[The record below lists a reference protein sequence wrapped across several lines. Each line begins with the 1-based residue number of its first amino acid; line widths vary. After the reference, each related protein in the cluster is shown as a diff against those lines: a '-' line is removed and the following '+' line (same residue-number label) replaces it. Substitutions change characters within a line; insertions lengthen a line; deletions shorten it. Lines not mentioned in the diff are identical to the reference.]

1 VTVIRSVSRASRILV
16 HLAEQQ
22 ESRSAKEIAGA
33 LDLPLP
39 TAYHLL
45 GTLVGEGLLTKDSGR
60 RYQLGPALAAITD
73 TYMRQ
78 FTPPDYLVGPLR
90 HLAEASGET
99 AYVGCWRQN
108 RLAVLASVEGQNAV
122 HVSGAHIGF
131 VGSAH
136 ARASG
141 KVLLAF
147 APDSL
152 REAYLLENPLE
163 PVTPR
168 TIVDTNQL
176 RLELERTQL
185 LGFGVD
191 EEEFREGVA
200 CVAAPLLE
208 SGFPVAAYSISAPVE
223 RFRRRRQE
231 LIDLVVAA
239 ARQAAVERGS
249 GPALRTAVSA
259 S

>member
-1 VTVIRSVSRASRILV
+1 MTVIRSVSRASRILV
-16 HLAEQQ
+16 HLGEQQ
-22 ESRSAKEIAGA
+22 ESRSAKEIAASLGLA
-33 LDLPLP
+33 LP

-60 RYQLGPALAAITD
+60 GYQLGPALAAITD
-73 TYMRQ
+73 AYMRQ

-90 HLAEASGET
+90 QLADVSGET

-108 RLAVLASVEGQNAV
+108 RLAVLAFIEGRNAV
-122 HVSGAHIGF
+122 RVSGVTIGF
-131 VGSAH
+131 VGNGH

-141 KVLLAF
+141 KALLAF

-152 REAYLLENPLE
+152 REAYLLENPLVG
-163 PVTPR
+163 VTPR
-168 TIVDTNQL
+168 TIVEPSEL
-176 RLELERTQL
+176 RLELERSRL
-185 LGFGVD
+185 LGFAVD

-231 LIDLVVAA
+231 FIDLVVEAT
-239 ARQAAVERGS
+239 RQAAAERNG
-249 GPALRTAVSA
+249 GTELRAAVSA

>member
-22 ESRSAKEIAGA
+22 ESRTAKQIAAA
-33 LDLPLP
+33 LDLALP

-45 GTLVGEGLLTKDSGR
+45 GTLVGEGLLTKDSAR

-73 TYMRQ
+73 AYVRQ

-90 HLAEASGET
+90 HLAETSGET
-99 AYVGCWRQN
+99 AYVGCWRHN
-108 RLAVLASVEGQNAV
+108 RLAVLASVEGRNAV
-122 HVSGAHIGF
+122 RVSGVHIGF
-131 VGSAH
+131 VGSGH

-152 REAYLLENPLE
+152 REAYLLENPLDA
-163 PVTPR
+163 VTPR
-168 TIVDTNQL
+168 TIVEPSEL
-176 RLELERTQL
+176 RLELERTRL
-185 LGFGVD
+185 RGFAVD
-191 EEEFREGVA
+191 DEEFREGVA

-231 LIDLVVAA
+231 LIDLVIETT
-239 ARQAAVERGS
+239 RQAAADVDRRPEL
-249 GPALRTAVSA
+249 PAVVSA

>member
-1 VTVIRSVSRASRILV
+1 MTVIRSVSRASQILV
-16 HLAEQQ
+16 HLGEQQ
-22 ESRSAKEIAGA
+22 ESRSAKEIAAA
-33 LDLPLP
+33 LDLALP

-60 RYQLGPALAAITD
+60 QYQLGPALAAITD
-73 TYMRQ
+73 AYMRQ

-90 HLAEASGET
+90 QLADASGET

-108 RLAVLASVEGQNAV
+108 RLAILAFVEGRNAV
-122 HVSGAHIGF
+122 RVSDVHVGF
-131 VGSAH
+131 IVAGH

-147 APDSL
+147 APDSV
-152 REAYLLENPLE
+152 RDTYLLENPLVA
-163 PVTPR
+163 VTPR
-168 TIVDTNQL
+168 TIVEPSEL
-176 RLELERTQL
+176 RLELERTRL
-185 LGFGVD
+185 LGFAVD
-191 EEEFREGVA
+191 EEEFRDGVA

-208 SGFPVAAYSISAPVE
+208 SGYPVAAYSISAPVE

-231 LIDLVVAA
+231 LIDHVVEAT
-239 ARQAAVERGS
+239 RQAAPQRG
-249 GPALRTAVSA
+249 GGTDLAAVSA

>member
-1 VTVIRSVSRASRILV
+1 MTVIRSVSRASRILV

-22 ESRSAKEIAGA
+22 ESRTAKQIAAAVG
-33 LDLPLP
+33 LPLP

-60 RYQLGPALAAITD
+60 QYQLGPALAAITD
-73 TYMRQ
+73 AYMRQ

-90 HLAEASGET
+90 QLAETSGET
-99 AYVGCWRQN
+99 AYVGCWRHN
-108 RLAVLASVEGQNAV
+108 RLAVLASVEGRNAV
-122 HVSGAHIGF
+122 RVSGVHIGF
-131 VGSAH
+131 VASAH

-152 REAYLLENPLE
+152 QEAYLLENPLE
-163 PVTPR
+163 AVTPR
-168 TIVDTNQL
+168 TIVEPGEL
-176 RLELERTQL
+176 RLELERTRL
-185 LGFGVD
+185 RGFAVD

-231 LIDLVVAA
+231 LIDLVVEAT
-239 ARQAAVERGS
+239 RQAAADGGRG
-249 GPALRTAVSA
+249 PELQAAVSA

>member
-1 VTVIRSVSRASRILV
+1 MTVIRSVSRASRILV
-16 HLAEQQ
+16 HLGEQQ
-22 ESRSAKEIAGA
+22 ESRSAKEIATSLGLA
-33 LDLPLP
+33 LP

-45 GTLVGEGLLTKDSGR
+45 GTLVGEGLLTKDSSR
-60 RYQLGPALAAITD
+60 QYQLGPALAAITEA
-73 TYMRQ
+73 YVRQ

-90 HLAEASGET
+90 QLADASGET

-108 RLAVLASVEGQNAV
+108 RLAVLAFVEGRNAV
-122 HVSGAHIGF
+122 RVSGVHIGF
-131 VGSAH
+131 VDSGH

-141 KVLLAF
+141 KVLLAY

-152 REAYLLENPLE
+152 REAYLLENPLVA
-163 PVTPR
+163 VTPR
-168 TIVDTNQL
+168 TIVEQSEL
-176 RLELERTQL
+176 RLELERTRL
-185 LGFGVD
+185 VGFAVD

-200 CVAAPLLE
+200 CIAAPLFE

-231 LIDLVVAA
+231 LIDLVVEAT
-239 ARQAAVERGS
+239 RQAAAERDGTDVR
-249 GPALRTAVSA
+249 AVVSA

>member
-1 VTVIRSVSRASRILV
+1 MTVIRSVSRASRILV
-16 HLAEQQ
+16 HLGEQQ
-22 ESRSAKEIAGA
+22 ESRSAKEIAAA
-33 LDLPLP
+33 LELALP

-60 RYQLGPALAAITD
+60 QYQLGPALAAISD
-73 TYMRQ
+73 TYMKQ

-90 HLAEASGET
+90 RLAEAF
-99 AYVGCWRQN
+99 
-108 RLAVLASVEGQNAV
+108 LASVEGRNAV
-122 HVSGAHIGF
+122 RVSGVSIGF
-131 VGSAH
+131 AVSGH

-147 APDSL
+147 APDSV
-152 REAYLLENPLE
+152 REAYLAANPLVA
-163 PVTPR
+163 VTPR
-168 TIVDTNQL
+168 TIVEPSEL
-176 RLELERTQL
+176 RLELERTRL

-223 RFRRRRQE
+223 RFRRSRQE
-231 LIDLVVAA
+231 LIDHVVEA
-239 ARQAAVERGS
+239 ARQAAVERGG
-249 GPALRTAVSA
+249 GPGVRAVSA

>member
-1 VTVIRSVSRASRILV
+1 MTVIRSVSRASRILV
-16 HLAEQQ
+16 HLGEQQ
-22 ESRSAKEIAGA
+22 ESRSAKEIAAA
-33 LDLPLP
+33 LGLALP

-60 RYQLGPALAAITD
+60 GYQLGPALAAITNA
-73 TYMRQ
+73 YMRQ

-90 HLAEASGET
+90 QLADASGET

-108 RLAVLASVEGQNAV
+108 RLAVLAFIEGKNAV
-122 HVSGAHIGF
+122 RVSGTHIGF
-131 VGSAH
+131 VGNGH

-152 REAYLLENPLE
+152 REAYLLENPLVG
-163 PVTPR
+163 VTPR
-168 TIVDTNQL
+168 TIVEPSEL
-176 RLELERTQL
+176 RLELERSHL
-185 LGFGVD
+185 LGFAVD

-231 LIDLVVAA
+231 FIDLVVEAT
-239 ARQAAVERGS
+239 RQAAGERDGRS
-249 GPALRTAVSA
+249 ELRAALSA

>member
-1 VTVIRSVSRASRILV
+1 MTVIRSVSRGARILV
-16 HLAEQQ
+16 HLGEQQ
-22 ESRSAKEIAGA
+22 ESRSAKEIAAA
-33 LDLPLP
+33 LELALP

-60 RYQLGPALAAITD
+60 QYQLGPALAAISD
-73 TYMRQ
+73 TYMKQ

-90 HLAEASGET
+90 RLAEASGET

-108 RLAVLASVEGQNAV
+108 RLAVLASVEGRNAV
-122 HVSGAHIGF
+122 RVSGVSIGF
-131 VGSAH
+131 AVSGH

-147 APDSL
+147 APDSV
-152 REAYLLENPLE
+152 REAYLAANPLVA
-163 PVTPR
+163 VTPR
-168 TIVDTNQL
+168 TIVEPSEL
-176 RLELERTQL
+176 RLELERTRL

-223 RFRRRRQE
+223 RFRRSRQE
-231 LIDLVVAA
+231 LIDHVVEA
-239 ARQAAVERGS
+239 ARQAAVERGG
-249 GPALRTAVSA
+249 GPDMRAVSA

>member
-1 VTVIRSVSRASRILV
+1 
-16 HLAEQQ
+16 
-22 ESRSAKEIAGA
+22 
-33 LDLPLP
+33 
-39 TAYHLL
+39 
-45 GTLVGEGLLTKDSGR
+45 
-60 RYQLGPALAAITD
+60 
-73 TYMRQ
+73 MRQ

-90 HLAEASGET
+90 QLADASGET

-108 RLAVLASVEGQNAV
+108 RLAVLAFIEGRNAV
-122 HVSGAHIGF
+122 RVSGVHIGF
-131 VGSAH
+131 VGNGH

-152 REAYLLENPLE
+152 RDAYLLENPLVA
-163 PVTPR
+163 VTPR
-168 TIVDTNQL
+168 TIVEPSEL
-176 RLELERTQL
+176 RLELERSHL
-185 LGFGVD
+185 LGFAVD

-223 RFRRRRQE
+223 RFRRRRQDF
-231 LIDLVVAA
+231 IDLVVEAT
-239 ARQAAVERGS
+239 RQASEERNG
-249 GPALRTAVSA
+249 GTELRAAVSA

>member
-1 VTVIRSVSRASRILV
+1 MTVIRSVSRASQILV
-16 HLAEQQ
+16 HLGEQQ
-22 ESRSAKEIAGA
+22 ESRSAKEIAAA
-33 LDLPLP
+33 LGLALP

-60 RYQLGPALAAITD
+60 QYQLGPALAAITD
-73 TYMRQ
+73 AYMRQ

-90 HLAEASGET
+90 QLADASGET
-99 AYVGCWRQN
+99 AYVGCWRQH
-108 RLAVLASVEGQNAV
+108 RLAVLASVEGRNAV
-122 HVSGAHIGF
+122 RVAGVHIGF
-131 VGSAH
+131 VGFGH

-152 REAYLLENPLE
+152 REAYLLENPL
-163 PVTPR
+163 VSLTPR
-168 TIVDTNQL
+168 TIVEPGELQL
-176 RLELERTQL
+176 EFERTRL
-185 LGFGVD
+185 LGFAVD
-191 EEEFREGVA
+191 EEEFRDGVA

-208 SGFPVAAYSISAPVE
+208 SGFPVAAYSVSAPVE

-231 LIDLVVAA
+231 LTDLVVEAT
-239 ARQAAVERGS
+239 RQAAAGRAG
-249 GPALRTAVSA
+249 GHDLRALVST

>member
-1 VTVIRSVSRASRILV
+1 MTVIRSVSRASQILV
-16 HLAEQQ
+16 HLGEQQ
-22 ESRSAKEIAGA
+22 ESRSAKEIASA
-33 LDLPLP
+33 LGLALP

-60 RYQLGPALAAITD
+60 HYQLGPALAAITD
-73 TYMRQ
+73 AYMRQ

-90 HLAEASGET
+90 QLAEASGET
-99 AYVGCWRQN
+99 AYVGCWRQH
-108 RLAVLASVEGQNAV
+108 RLAVLASVEGRNAV
-122 HVSGAHIGF
+122 RVAGVHIGF
-131 VGSAH
+131 VGFGH

-147 APDSL
+147 APESV
-152 REAYLLENPLE
+152 REAYLLENPLVS
-163 PVTPR
+163 VTPR
-168 TIVDTNQL
+168 TIVEPGELQ
-176 RLELERTQL
+176 LELERTRL
-185 LGFGVD
+185 LGFAVD
-191 EEEFREGVA
+191 EEEFRDGVA

-231 LIDLVVAA
+231 LIDLVVDAT
-239 ARQAAVERGS
+239 RQAAAERRG
-249 GPALRTAVSA
+249 GHDLKALVST

>member
-1 VTVIRSVSRASRILV
+1 MTVIRSVSRASRILV
-16 HLAEQQ
+16 HLGEQQ
-22 ESRSAKEIAGA
+22 ESRSAKEIAAA
-33 LDLPLP
+33 LGLALP

-73 TYMRQ
+73 AYMRQ
-78 FTPPDYLVGPLR
+78 FTPADYLVGPLR
-90 HLAEASGET
+90 QLADASGET

-122 HVSGAHIGF
+122 RVSGVHVGF
-131 VGSAH
+131 ATAAH

-152 REAYLLENPLE
+152 REAYLLENPLVG
-163 PVTPR
+163 VTTR
-168 TIVDTNQL
+168 TIVEPSEL
-176 RLELERTQL
+176 RLELERSHL
-185 LGFGVD
+185 LGFAVD

-208 SGFPVAAYSISAPVE
+208 SGYPVAAYSISAPVE

-231 LIDLVVAA
+231 LIDHVVEAT
-239 ARQAAVERGS
+239 RQAAAERGG
-249 GPALRTAVSA
+249 GPDLRAVSA

>member
-1 VTVIRSVSRASRILV
+1 MTVIRSVSRASQILV
-16 HLAEQQ
+16 HLGEQQ
-22 ESRSAKEIAGA
+22 ESRSAKEIAAA
-33 LDLPLP
+33 LGLALP

-60 RYQLGPALAAITD
+60 HYQLGPALAAITD
-73 TYMRQ
+73 AYMRQ

-90 HLAEASGET
+90 QLAEASGET
-99 AYVGCWRQN
+99 AYVGCWRQH
-108 RLAVLASVEGQNAV
+108 RLAVLASVEGRNAV
-122 HVSGAHIGF
+122 RVAGVHIGF
-131 VGSAH
+131 VGFGH

-147 APDSL
+147 APDSV
-152 REAYLLENPLE
+152 REAYLLENPLVS
-163 PVTPR
+163 VTPR
-168 TIVDTNQL
+168 TIVEPGELQ
-176 RLELERTQL
+176 LELERTRL
-185 LGFGVD
+185 LGFAVD
-191 EEEFREGVA
+191 EEEFRDGVA

-231 LIDLVVAA
+231 LIDLVVDAT
-239 ARQAAVERGS
+239 RQAASERRG
-249 GPALRTAVSA
+249 GHDLKALVST

>member
-1 VTVIRSVSRASRILV
+1 MTVIRSVSRASQILV
-16 HLAEQQ
+16 HLGEQQ
-22 ESRSAKEIAGA
+22 ESRSAKEIAAA
-33 LDLPLP
+33 LGLALP

-60 RYQLGPALAAITD
+60 HYQLGPALAAITD
-73 TYMRQ
+73 AYMRQ

-90 HLAEASGET
+90 QLAEASGET
-99 AYVGCWRQN
+99 AYVGCWRQH
-108 RLAVLASVEGQNAV
+108 RLAVLASVEGRNAV
-122 HVSGAHIGF
+122 RVAGVHIGF
-131 VGSAH
+131 VGFGH

-147 APDSL
+147 APDTV
-152 REAYLLENPLE
+152 REAYLLENPLVS
-163 PVTPR
+163 VTPR
-168 TIVDTNQL
+168 TIVEPGELQ
-176 RLELERTQL
+176 LELERTRL
-185 LGFGVD
+185 LGFAVD
-191 EEEFREGVA
+191 EEEFRDGVA

-231 LIDLVVAA
+231 LIDLVVDAT
-239 ARQAAVERGS
+239 RQAAAERRG
-249 GPALRTAVSA
+249 GHDLKALVST

>member
-1 VTVIRSVSRASRILV
+1 MTVIRSVSRASRILV
-16 HLAEQQ
+16 HLGEQQ
-22 ESRSAKEIAGA
+22 ESRSAKEIAAA
-33 LDLPLP
+33 LDLALP

-60 RYQLGPALAAITD
+60 QYQLGPALAAITD
-73 TYMRQ
+73 AYMRQ

-90 HLAEASGET
+90 ELAEVSGET

-108 RLAVLASVEGQNAV
+108 RLAVLASVEGRNAV
-122 HVSGAHIGF
+122 RVAGVQIGF
-131 VGSAH
+131 IGFGH

-147 APDSL
+147 APDAV
-152 REAYLLENPLE
+152 REAYLLENPLVS
-163 PVTPR
+163 VTSR
-168 TIVDTNQL
+168 TIVEPGELQ
-176 RLELERTQL
+176 LELERTRL
-185 LGFGVD
+185 LGFAVD

-208 SGFPVAAYSISAPVE
+208 GGFPVAAFSISAPVE

-231 LIDLVVAA
+231 LVDVVVEATRQAAA
-239 ARQAAVERGS
+239 ARDGELHLRAAVSRS
-249 GPALRTAVSA
+249 
-259 S
+259 

>member
-1 VTVIRSVSRASRILV
+1 MTVIRSVSRASQILV
-16 HLAEQQ
+16 HLGEQH
-22 ESRSAKEIAGA
+22 ESRSAKEIAAA
-33 LDLPLP
+33 LGLALP

-60 RYQLGPALAAITD
+60 HYQLGPALAAITD
-73 TYMRQ
+73 AYMRQ

-90 HLAEASGET
+90 QLAEASGET
-99 AYVGCWRQN
+99 AYVGCWRQH
-108 RLAVLASVEGQNAV
+108 RLAVLASVEGRNAV
-122 HVSGAHIGF
+122 RVAGVHIGF
-131 VGSAH
+131 VGFGH

-147 APDSL
+147 APDSV
-152 REAYLLENPLE
+152 REAYLLENPLVS
-163 PVTPR
+163 VTPR
-168 TIVDTNQL
+168 TIVEPGELQ
-176 RLELERTQL
+176 LELERTRL
-185 LGFGVD
+185 LGFAVD
-191 EEEFREGVA
+191 EEEFRDGVA

-231 LIDLVVAA
+231 LIDLVVDAT
-239 ARQAAVERGS
+239 RQAAAERRG
-249 GPALRTAVSA
+249 GHDLKALVST

>member
-1 VTVIRSVSRASRILV
+1 MTAIRSVSRASRILV

-22 ESRSAKEIAGA
+22 ESRSAKQIAAAVG
-33 LDLPLP
+33 LPLP

-45 GTLVGEGLLTKDSGR
+45 GTLVAEGLLTKDSGR
-60 RYQLGPALAAITD
+60 QYQLGPALAAITD
-73 TYMRQ
+73 AYTRQ

-90 HLAEASGET
+90 QLAEASGET
-99 AYVGCWRQN
+99 AYVGCWRHN
-108 RLAVLASVEGQNAV
+108 RLAVLAFVEGRNAV
-122 HVSGAHIGF
+122 RVSDVHIGF
-131 VGSAH
+131 VASGH

-152 REAYLLENPLE
+152 REAYLLENPLD

-168 TIVDTNQL
+168 TIVEPSEL
-176 RLELERTQL
+176 RLELEQIQL
-185 LGFGVD
+185 RGFAVD
-191 EEEFREGVA
+191 DEEFREGVA

-231 LIDLVVAA
+231 LIDLVVEAT
-239 ARQAAVERGS
+239 RQAAAERAG
-249 GPALRTAVSA
+249 GPSLHAVVSA

>member
-1 VTVIRSVSRASRILV
+1 MTVIRSVSRASRILV
-16 HLAEQQ
+16 HLGEQQ
-22 ESRSAKEIAGA
+22 ESRSAKEIATA
-33 LDLPLP
+33 LGLALP

-60 RYQLGPALAAITD
+60 GYQLGPALAAITD
-73 TYMRQ
+73 AYMRQ

-90 HLAEASGET
+90 HLADASGET

-108 RLAVLASVEGQNAV
+108 RLAVLASVEGRNAV
-122 HVSGAHIGF
+122 RVSGVHIGF
-131 VGSAH
+131 VGSGH

-152 REAYLLENPLE
+152 REAYLLENPLVG
-163 PVTPR
+163 VTPR
-168 TIVDTNQL
+168 TIVEPSEF
-176 RLELERTQL
+176 RLELERTRL

-231 LIDLVVAA
+231 LIDLVVEAT
-239 ARQAAVERGS
+239 RQAAAERNG
-249 GPALRTAVSA
+249 GTELRAAVSA

>member
-1 VTVIRSVSRASRILV
+1 MTVIRSVSRASRILV
-16 HLAEQQ
+16 HLGEQQ
-22 ESRSAKEIAGA
+22 ESRSAKEIAAA
-33 LDLPLP
+33 LGLALP

-45 GTLVGEGLLTKDSGR
+45 GTLVGEGLLTKDSGG
-60 RYQLGPALAAITD
+60 YQLGPALAAITD
-73 TYMRQ
+73 AYMRQ

-90 HLAEASGET
+90 QLADASGET

-108 RLAVLASVEGQNAV
+108 RLAVLAFIEGRNAV
-122 HVSGAHIGF
+122 RVSGVHIGF
-131 VGSAH
+131 VGNGH

-141 KVLLAF
+141 KALLAF

-152 REAYLLENPLE
+152 RDAYLLENPLVA
-163 PVTPR
+163 VTPR
-168 TIVDTNQL
+168 TIVEPSEL
-176 RLELERTQL
+176 RLELERSHL
-185 LGFGVD
+185 LGFAVD

-223 RFRRRRQE
+223 RFRRRRQDF
-231 LIDLVVAA
+231 IDLVVEAT
-239 ARQAAVERGS
+239 RQAAAERNGGVE
-249 GPALRTAVSA
+249 LRAAVSA

>member
-1 VTVIRSVSRASRILV
+1 MTVIRSVSRASQILV
-16 HLAEQQ
+16 HLGEQQ
-22 ESRSAKEIAGA
+22 ESRSAKEIAAA
-33 LDLPLP
+33 LGLALP

-60 RYQLGPALAAITD
+60 QYQLGPALAAITD
-73 TYMRQ
+73 AYMRQ

-90 HLAEASGET
+90 QLAEASGET
-99 AYVGCWRQN
+99 AYVGCWRQH
-108 RLAVLASVEGQNAV
+108 RLAVLASVEGRNAV
-122 HVSGAHIGF
+122 RVAGVHTGF
-131 VGSAH
+131 VGFGH

-147 APDSL
+147 APDSV
-152 REAYLLENPLE
+152 REAYLLENPLVS
-163 PVTPR
+163 VTPR
-168 TIVDTNQL
+168 TIVEPGELQ
-176 RLELERTQL
+176 LELERTRL
-185 LGFGVD
+185 LGFAVD
-191 EEEFREGVA
+191 EEEFQDGVA

-231 LIDLVVAA
+231 LIDLVVDAT
-239 ARQAAVERGS
+239 RQAAAERG
-249 GPALRTAVSA
+249 GGHDLKALVST